1 MSFVGSSV
9 DEIALERIS
18 DLEDMSVETSQKNV
32 KKVEPP
38 SLE

>member
-1 MSFVGSSV
+1 MSFIVSSV

-18 DLEDMSVETSQKNV
+18 ELEDMSVETSQKNV